1 LKWQKVNL
9 IKGIELAS
17 NFFKEYQERELR
29 REENTRFS
37 TSKEPNSFI
46 NSSLN
51 ETKILLDALE
61 RGINSDFKRVFD
73 VSDEDLQRKE
83 FLDLRTLRIA
93 KFIKKIRMSLISLSI
108 MQHFGSDEKTVK
120 FVYL

>member
-1 LKWQKVNL
+1 MKWQKVNL